1 MTGLDYTVIVVYL
14 AAMAALG
21 GWFAKGQTSL
31 REFFLG
37 DRNIPW
43 WAAAFSGIAT
53 IVSGVSFLGGPGQ
66 AFKSDFTFLQYRL
79 AAPFAA
85 AVICVLLIPF
95 FYKLNVYTAYEYLER
110 RFDLKT
116 RLMASLLFLLL
127 KAFYLGLVIFAPSLV
142 LAEMTGWPLF
152 WIVVGT
158 GLVTTCYTVMGGM
171 KAVIWTD
178 TIQLALLSG
187 ALIMALAIMVGRI
200 DGGMTGFLGQASAH
214 GKLRFWDFSTSLERE
229 VTVWGG
235 LFGGLVL
242 TLGQYGVDQAELQ
255 RFLTTSSI
263 RKSRMALMSAMVCAA
278 AMGFLLFFV
287 GAALYVFYA
296 QFPAKGGMG
305 LNPDRV
311 FPKFIV
317 EELPAGLSGLVVA
330 GVLAAS
336 MSTISGVLN
345 SLTTVTLADLY
356 HRMSGREAS
365 LRAARWVTL
374 GFGVFCTGVALNA
387 DYFGSILRATSMISS
402 FFGGTLVGVFLL
414 GILNRRATGTGAF
427 LGAAAAFAGVA
438 AISAATRISW
448 MWYGL
453 ISAGIAFLLGSGVS
467 LLCAAPLAEKVQG
480 LTLATRRAAAESV
493 HA

>member
-1 MTGLDYTVIVVYL
+1 MTWLDYTVIL
-14 AAMAALG
+14 AYVGATILLG
-21 GWFAKGQTSL
+21 GWFAKGQTTL

-53 IVSGVSFLGGPGQ
+53 MVSGASFLGGPGQ
-66 AFKSDFTFLQYRL
+66 AFKSDLTFLQYRL

-85 AVICVLLIPF
+85 AIICVLLIPF
-95 FYKLNVYTAYEYLER
+95 FYKLDVYTAYEYLER

-116 RLMASLLFLLL
+116 RLMASILFLLL
-127 KAFYLGLVIFAPSLV
+127 KALYLGLVIYAPSLV
-142 LAEMTGWPLF
+142 LAEMTGWPLTG
-152 WIVVGT
+152 IVIAT
-158 GLVTTCYTVMGGM
+158 GLLTTAYTMLGGM

-178 TIQLALLSG
+178 AMQLIVLSG
-187 ALIMALAIMVGRI
+187 ALIVAFAIVVGRI
-200 DGGMTGFLGQASAH
+200 DGGAAGFLAQASAH
-214 GKLRFWDFSTSLERE
+214 GKLRFFDFSTSLERE

-263 RKSRMALMSAMVCAA
+263 RKSRMALVGAMLCAA

-296 QFPAKGGMG
+296 QHPARGGLGM
-305 LNPDRV
+305 NPDRV
-311 FPKFIV
+311 FPRFIV
-317 EELPAGLSGLVVA
+317 EELPSGVSGLVVA
-330 GVLAAS
+330 GVFAAS

-345 SLTTVTLADLY
+345 SLTTVTLSDLY
-356 HRMSGREAS
+356 QRLRGRAAS
-365 LRAARWVTL
+365 LGSARWVTAA
-374 GFGVFCTGVALNA
+374 FGVLCTVVALNA
-387 DYFGSILRATSMISS
+387 HRFGTILAATSAISS

-414 GILNRRATGTGAF
+414 GILNRRATGWGAF
-427 LGAAAAFAGVA
+427 LGAAAAFAGVSVV
-438 AISAATRISW
+438 SAATRVSW

-453 ISAGIAFLLGSGVS
+453 ISGGMAFVLGSALS
-467 LLCAAPLAEKVQG
+467 LLSPPPPPEKTRG
-480 LTLATRRAAAESV
+480 LIY